1 MTAEKYQV
9 LKRQRPWRSAY
20 YYQKSEVLYQLTYV
34 FCKRFL
40 PAHGDRTVDQMIQA
54 ARSGKQN
61 IIEGTEDGVTS
72 TEMHMKLINV
82 ARSSLQE
89 LREDYRDYL
98 LSRNLSIWTVSHGR
112 YQKMQNYCR
121 KHNLVEDYQ
130 RFFETWNDEEF
141 ANVALTLCY
150 MTDALLNKCL
160 KGLEV
165 EFLEKGGIKERMHSA
180 RTGFRQMQDQEM
192 ERLRQLAAQQAAE
205 IERLKGLLEKHGIEA
220 A

>member
-98 LSRNLSIWTVSHGR
+98 LSRNLSIWTVAHGR
-112 YQKMQNYCR
+112 YQKMQDYCR
-121 KHNLVEDYQ
+121 QHNLVEDYQ
-130 RFFETWNDEEF
+130 RFFETWSDEEF

-150 MTDALLNKCL
+150 MTDALLHKCL

-192 ERLRQLAAQQAAE
+192 ERLRQLAAQQSAE

-220 A
+220 V